1 MGVRVEGCI
10 TVDVSDYS
18 DDIQFY
24 ADCEDIFELMEN
36 NNITAGEMIEFLREE
51 EYPLDIH
58 QIYDWL
64 DQQDINTICAVS
76 KTCIDK
82 LRHEYNEAEEGRLVY
97 RKKVKELESEE
108 NVLRGA
114 SPMHN

>member
-1 MGVRVEGCI
+1 MSVRVEGVI
-10 TVDVSDYS
+10 QIDVSDYS
-18 DDIQFY
+18 DELDLY
-24 ADCEDIFELMEN
+24 ADCDDIFELMQSN
-36 NNITAGEMIEFLREE
+36 QITAGEMIEFLRDE

-58 QIYDWL
+58 QVYDWL

-82 LRHEYNEAEEGRLVY
+82 LRHEYEEAEQGRLVY
-97 RKKVKELESEE
+97 QKKAKEIESEQ
-108 NVLRGA
+108 NALRGA